1 MRERTRM
8 GPYNRCSSVACT
20 GRGKALLPGDTRAKG
35 RVVKAARKG
44 WSGVCARARVGG
56 AGGVTLTALKFAAF
70 GLLSPDPPKGDPLS
84 WRFVLKA
91 LDIIF
96 TALVS
101 QSSMGPQVAVAVAE
115 FCTQSVGAGIV
126 PGRAGTRRVVGGS
139 VSV

>member
-1 MRERTRM
+1 M
-8 GPYNRCSSVACT
+8 
-20 GRGKALLPGDTRAKG
+20 
-35 RVVKAARKG
+35 
-44 WSGVCARARVGG
+44 
-56 AGGVTLTALKFAAF
+56 KFAAF